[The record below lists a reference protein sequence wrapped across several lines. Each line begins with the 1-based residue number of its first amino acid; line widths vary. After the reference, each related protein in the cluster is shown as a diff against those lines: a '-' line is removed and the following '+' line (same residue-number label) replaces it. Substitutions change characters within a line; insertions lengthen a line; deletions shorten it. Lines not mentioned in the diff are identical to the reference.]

1 MAQQH
6 RGYPFWLG
14 GVAASLAACCTH
26 PLDLVK
32 VRMQTLKPVPEAKP
46 ISAVTILRGTIA
58 KSGVRSLYTGVTA
71 SILRQMTYSLVRLG
85 SYEKMKLSLSR
96 EGRANSWRLL
106 LAAMVAGGL
115 GGVAG
120 NPAGTHSTYV
130 GLKWLQRTHPL
141 PDVLL
146 VRMTSDVS
154 RPPEKRY
161 NYPNALTGLVSL
173 LRSEGMRGLARGV
186 GPNIRAVLMNGSQ
199 VGSYDFF
206 KSKLMHKVIPVF
218 NTKLND
224 SILLHSIS
232 SCLAG
237 LIATT
242 VCAPADVLKSRL
254 MSQSGDIGLMKVL
267 KRSLR
272 DEGPRFLF
280 RGWTPAFV
288 RLGPNTVLLFVFFEQ
303 LKKGWDTMTLEF
315 S

>member
-14 GVAASLAACCTH
+14 GIAASSACCTH
-26 PLDLVK
+26 PLDLTK
-32 VRMQTLKPVPEAKP
+32 VRMQTLKPIPEAKS
-46 ISAVTILRGTIA
+46 ISALTILRVTIA
-58 KSGVRSLYTGVTA
+58 KSGVRSLYTGVSA

-106 LAAMVAGGL
+106 AAAMVAGGL

-120 NPAGTHSTYV
+120 NPA
-130 GLKWLQRTHPL
+130 
-141 PDVLL
+141 DVLL
-146 VRMTSDVS
+146 VRMTSDVL

-173 LRSEGMRGLARGV
+173 LRSEGMRGLTRGV
-186 GPNIRAVLMNGSQ
+186 GPNVIRAVLMNGSQ

-206 KSKLMHKVIPVF
+206 KSKLMHRVVPGL

-237 LIATT
+237 LVATT

-254 MSQSGDIGLMKVL
+254 MSQSGDAGLMKVL
-267 KRSLR
+267 RRSLR

-280 RGWTPAFV
+280 KGWTPAFV
-288 RLGPNTVLLFVFFEQ
+288 RLGPNTVILFVFFEQ
-303 LKKGWDTMTLEF
+303 LKRGWDSMTLEF

>member
-120 NPAGTHSTYV
+120 NPA
-130 GLKWLQRTHPL
+130 
-141 PDVLL
+141 DVLL

-154 RPPEKRY
+154 RAPEKRY

-173 LRSEGMRGLARGV
+173 LKSEGMRGLARGV
-186 GPNIRAVLMNGSQ
+186 GPNVIRAVLMNGSQ

-237 LIATT
+237 LVATT

-303 LKKGWDTMTLEF
+303 LKKAWDTMTLEF

>member
-1 MAQQH
+1 MTQQH

-14 GVAASLAACCTH
+14 GIAASLAACFTH
-26 PLDLVK
+26 PLDLTK
-32 VRMQTLKPVPEAKP
+32 VRMQTLKPVSEAKS
-46 ISAVTILRGTIA
+46 ISALTVLRKSIA

-85 SYEKMKLSLSR
+85 TYEKMKLSLSR

-106 LAAMVAGGL
+106 VAAMVAGGL

-120 NPAGTHSTYV
+120 NPA
-130 GLKWLQRTHPL
+130 
-141 PDVLL
+141 DVLL
-146 VRMTSDVS
+146 VRMTSDVL

-161 NYPNALTGLVSL
+161 NYPNALTGLVTL
-173 LRSEGMRGLARGV
+173 LRSEGANGLTRGV
-186 GPNIRAVLMNGSQ
+186 GPNVIRAVLMNGSQ

-206 KSKLMHKVIPVF
+206 KSKLMHRVIPVL

-237 LIATT
+237 LVATT

-254 MSQSGDIGLMKVL
+254 MSQSGDIGLVKVL

-280 RGWTPAFV
+280 KGWTPAFV

-303 LKKGWDTMTLEF
+303 LKRGWDTMTLEF

>member
-1 MAQQH
+1 
-6 RGYPFWLG
+6 
-14 GVAASLAACCTH
+14 
-26 PLDLVK
+26 
-32 VRMQTLKPVPEAKP
+32 MQTLKPVSEAKS
-46 ISAVTILRGTIA
+46 ISALTVLRKSIA

-85 SYEKMKLSLSR
+85 TYEKMKLSLSR

-106 LAAMVAGGL
+106 VAAMVAGGL

-120 NPAGTHSTYV
+120 NPA
-130 GLKWLQRTHPL
+130 
-141 PDVLL
+141 DVLL
-146 VRMTSDVS
+146 VRMTSDVL

-161 NYPNALTGLVSL
+161 NYPNALTGLVTL
-173 LRSEGMRGLARGV
+173 LRSEGANGLTRGV
-186 GPNIRAVLMNGSQ
+186 GPNVIRAVLMNGSQ

-206 KSKLMHKVIPVF
+206 KSKLMHRVIPVL

-237 LIATT
+237 LVATT

-254 MSQSGDIGLMKVL
+254 MSQSGDIGLVKVL

-280 RGWTPAFV
+280 KGWTPAFV

-303 LKKGWDTMTLEF
+303 LKRGWDTMTLEF

>member
-6 RGYPFWLG
+6 RGYPFWSVTW

-46 ISAVTILRGTIA
+46 ISAVTILRGTFA

-120 NPAGTHSTYV
+120 NPA
-130 GLKWLQRTHPL
+130 
-141 PDVLL
+141 DVLL

-173 LRSEGMRGLARGV
+173 LRSEGMRGLARGA
-186 GPNIRAVLMNGSQ
+186 GPNVVRKTLAGSQ

-237 LIATT
+237 LVATT

-303 LKKGWDTMTLEF
+303 LKKGWDTVTLEF

>member
-120 NPAGTHSTYV
+120 NPA
-130 GLKWLQRTHPL
+130 
-141 PDVLL
+141 DVLL
-146 VRMTSDVS
+146 VRMTSDLS

-186 GPNIRAVLMNGSQ
+186 GPNVIRAVLMNGSQ

-206 KSKLMHKVIPVF
+206 KSKLMHRVIPVF

-237 LIATT
+237 LVATT

-254 MSQSGDIGLMKVL
+254 MSQSGDVGLMKVL